1 MEEFFSFRNF
11 RQFERTRHEIRL
23 PYHLLDDLRF
33 RQLPDAL
40 KGHVLCLLLVS
51 ARMRNL
57 LPNHPVKL
65 ERMIGATE
73 PIDIAALSDFI
84 DFPVAERAGFEEV
97 AARSRIPDSVRA
109 LVIVRDG
116 GRCRKCHSTR
126 NLEVDHI
133 VPVSRGGGAEEDNLE
148 TLCRRCNRRKWNK
161 VVPRL

>member
-1 MEEFFSFRNF
+1 MPVAGFG
-11 RQFERTRHEIRL
+11 
-23 PYHLLDDLRF
+23 P
-33 RQLPDAL
+33 
-40 KGHVLCLLLVS
+40 
-51 ARMRNL
+51 MRNL

-97 AARSRIPDSVRA
+97 AARRRIPDSVRA
-109 LVIVRDG
+109 LVIVHNG

-133 VPVSRGGGAEEDNLE
+133 VPVSRGGGVAEDNLE